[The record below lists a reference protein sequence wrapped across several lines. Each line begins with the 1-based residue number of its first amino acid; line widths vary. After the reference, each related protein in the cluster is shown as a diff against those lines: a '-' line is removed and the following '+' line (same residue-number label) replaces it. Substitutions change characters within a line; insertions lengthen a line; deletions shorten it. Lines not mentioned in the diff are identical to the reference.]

1 MQLDYSIAP
10 GFWAPSCVWN
20 EKVWFPL
27 GSCVFKGWMGTCSW
41 AAQPRW
47 PRAHRAW
54 KSRRSADGLPSPPS
68 SPDRTKGLFPE
79 TLWAVR
85 TSPPALLHNW
95 SSPFLDLPGVERNW
109 PPILPSG
116 MGSSSFLPTGPSG
129 QSDGPGEHLGRHPQ
143 AVSCCLCEVPPGLK
157 EKIKPAPGS
166 TSGTIKSLI
175 KLSTFRSPC

>member
-1 MQLDYSIAP
+1 MKRCD
-10 GFWAPSCVWN
+10 
-20 EKVWFPL
+20 FPL
-27 GSCVFKGWMGTCSW
+27 GPVCLKDGWVLVRGQPNPAGPGPTGPESREGVLM
-41 AAQPRW
+41 AFPPHQPRTC
-47 PRAHRAW
+47 PC
-54 KSRRSADGLPSPPS
+54 SRVCS